1 MAVTAPDE
9 VVLERVAMAT
19 RCTVRLP
26 VTDSAT
32 LPTLQAAGA
41 AALGVLSTVEATC
54 TRFRDDSPLMVL
66 NRAPGRWQAVPPLL
80 FEAVAEAERAHDR
93 TGGRF
98 DPRVLDALLALGY
111 DRTLPFG
118 HADVHLE
125 APVAP
130 PAGSTGSCGSS
141 GPAGPFRPGLRPE
154 TCEVRLGQDPIDLG
168 GIGKGLAVRWAAAV
182 VAAATTDYLV
192 DAGGDCACGGAPPG
206 GGDWLVGVEDPAAT
220 GTGGG
225 PVAVLGL
232 RDRAVATSS
241 IRLRRWTAGGQ
252 PAHHLI
258 DPRTGRPGDGGLLAV
273 TVVAEDAALAE
284 TWSKA
289 LFLAGHRNLHR
300 LATVNGLAALAV
312 DEDGRV
318 TTTKEMDRYLQWQRN

>member
-1 MAVTAPDE
+1 VAVTAPDE

-41 AALGVLSTVEATC
+41 AALSVLSTVEATC

-66 NRAPGRWQAVPPLL
+66 NRAPDRWQVVPPLL
-80 FEAVAEAERAHDR
+80 FEAVVEAERAHHR

-118 HADVHLE
+118 HGDVHLE
-125 APVAP
+125 APAAP
-130 PAGSTGSCGSS
+130 SAGPS
-141 GPAGPFRPGLRPE
+141 GPSGPFRPGLRPE
-154 TCEVRLGQDPIDLG
+154 TCEVRLGRHPIDLG
-168 GIGKGLAVRWAAAV
+168 GIGKGLAVRWAAAA
-182 VAAATTDYLV
+182 VANATTDYLV
-192 DAGGDCACGGAPPG
+192 DAGGDCACGGTAPG

-220 GTGGG
+220 GTAGG
-225 PVAVLGL
+225 PIAVLGL

-273 TVVAEDAALAE
+273 TVVAEDAAVAE